1 MALALL
7 SRDREPLGEI
17 NTTPL
22 IDVMLVLLIMIIVT
36 VPLSTHSLEV
46 DLPSGVVVGEPHPV
60 RNLLGIDR
68 NGELVWNG
76 RSVSETQLAG
86 LLTRVR
92 AMNPEPQVQ
101 FRPDADASYERS
113 AQVLRMVKASRI
125 TNFGF
130 VDNEKYRSFARMP

>member
-1 MALALL
+1 MAFASL

-36 VPLSTHSLEV
+36 IPLSTHSLEV
-46 DLPSGVVVGEPHPV
+46 DLPGGEAVEQPHPV
-60 RNLLGIDR
+60 RNLLVIDG
-68 NGELVWNG
+68 NGQLAWNG
-76 RSVSETQLAG
+76 RNVSDVELAG
-86 LLTRVR
+86 LLAQVR

-101 FRPDADASYERS
+101 LRPEAHASYERS
-113 AQVLRMVKASRI
+113 AQVLRIIKASRI

-130 VDNEKYRSFARMP
+130 LDSDKYRSFARAP